1 MEKTNNQTELPLD
14 LSSDTVENLDPV
26 DLTVAT
32 ALELTTE
39 SALDP
44 LPSTSKE
51 HTPVKPREKENEHT
65 NGRLEEDLPE
75 GPVDLK
81 KRPIAIIQ
89 PTVRVVEEIATLH
102 GESGRSETIEVIT
115 IEDSDDEEFNFRIQ
129 HITPTVTRITA
140 PIEIITLS
148 SDSETDEDPTRT
160 APIEVITL
168 SSDSE
173 TDDDTTTEE
182 LILDAVEVEERQAE
196 AEWEWAAYSDSEE
209 EGEEE
214 QATASGS
221 GTATNTFHLLPYRDT
236 TPPKPR
242 GEEEEEPP
250 TQQAPPQPPTQQAP
264 PQPPTQQAPP
274 QLSPTQP
281 QWRPWEQQPLL
292 HPQRS
297 MPPPLMDIHP
307 RPYARPRRTRSPT
320 PPRYIPIGY
329 GRPAEDPGRP
339 RHPLI
344 GPEEAERLRELDI
357 REYRRT
363 ALDNYYRF
371 LARQEERS
379 NATSSYQREGTIPQE
394 DFPTLLIRAAQYQR
408 DLENDD
414 DYSA

>member
-1 MEKTNNQTELPLD
+1 MYNKFSWTKTNKQTELPLD
-14 LSSDTVENLDPV
+14 LSSETVENSDPI
-26 DLTVAT
+26 DLKVAT
-32 ALELTTE
+32 ALEPTTE
-39 SALDP
+39 TTVDKLA
-44 LPSTSKE
+44 STSKE
-51 HTPVKPREKENEHT
+51 HTPVKPNEQENEHT

-81 KRPIAIIQ
+81 KRPVAIIK
-89 PTVRVVEEIATLH
+89 PTVRVVEKIGTLH

-115 IEDSDDEEFNFRIQ
+115 IEDSDDEEFNFQTQ
-129 HITPTVTRITA
+129 HITQTVTRITA
-140 PIEIITLS
+140 PVEIITLS
-148 SDSETDEDPTRT
+148 SDSDTNDPIDQ
-160 APIEVITL
+160 IEVVTI

-173 TDDDTTTEE
+173 TDEDTTTKEF
-182 LILDAVEVEERQAE
+182 ILDAVKEERQAE
-196 AEWEWAAYSDSEE
+196 NEWEWAAYSDSEE

-221 GTATNTFHLLPYRDT
+221 GSATNTFHLLPYRDT
-236 TPPKPR
+236 TQPKPR
-242 GEEEEEPP
+242 GEEEEE
-250 TQQAPPQPPTQQAP
+250 PPTQQAP

-371 LARQEERS
+371 LARQKERS
-379 NATSSYQREGTIPQE
+379 DATSSY
-394 DFPTLLIRAAQYQR
+394 
-408 DLENDD
+408 
-414 DYSA
+414 